1 MATITPSYNTSEQNI
16 SSVDALWA
24 LIQSQTRSVRQTLTE
39 RLFASDTA
47 MAEKIVLRNS
57 IEKGWAQ
64 VKKMMHN
71 PEEGPTFDEFLQEL
85 KS

>member
-1 MATITPSYNTSEQNI
+1 MATITSSYNTSVQSV

-39 RLFASDTA
+39 RLFASDTV
-47 MAEKIVLRNS
+47 MAEKIVLKNS
-57 IEKGWAQ
+57 IEQGWAQ
-64 VKKMMHN
+64 VKKMMQN
-71 PEEGPTFDEFLQEL
+71 PDEGQTFDEFLQEL